1 MKRLSLNRNK
11 TGKKQNDSQ
20 QQPRKISSFFFKTP
34 DQASKK
40 DEEGDDMIENT
51 PEAVVAQPGDA
62 EVSKKR
68 KLFKLKA
75 HSSKVGNLFGAST
88 TSLISGNLDK
98 KASKIQDQFVDS
110 SDILFSEVECIILIQ
125 TGTVQVNNYE
135 IVVKFVHISHNLT

>member
-75 HSSKVGNLFGAST
+75 HSSKVG
-88 TSLISGNLDK
+88 
-98 KASKIQDQFVDS
+98 
-110 SDILFSEVECIILIQ
+110 DI
-125 TGTVQVNNYE
+125 
-135 IVVKFVHISHNLT
+135 